1 MREIDQ
7 TCEAYRLTRVILGI
21 ETTAHYYEGIVRVCN
36 QQGYIARVI
45 NAATTSEERKR
56 C

>member
-7 TCEAYRLTRVILGI
+7 TFEAYRLTRVILEI
-21 ETTAHYYEGIVRVCN
+21 DTTAHYYEGIVRVCD
-36 QQGYIARVI
+36 QQSYIARVI
-45 NAATTSEERKR
+45 NAAINERR